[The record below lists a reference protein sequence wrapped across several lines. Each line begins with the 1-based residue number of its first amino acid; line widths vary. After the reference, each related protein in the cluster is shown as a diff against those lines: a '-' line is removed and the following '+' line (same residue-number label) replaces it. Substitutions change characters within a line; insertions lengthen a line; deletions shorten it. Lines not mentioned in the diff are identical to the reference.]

1 MTEIPQAALRARQ
14 RYADGDPVDDIV
26 VESNLAI
33 KEFYHWL
40 DGAPQPD
47 GTALLPPIP
56 RRHKFKKRSPGGAR
70 ERVKLIK
77 RMMRAAGRQVKHIED
92 RRKELE
98 KVARILGRK

>member
-47 GTALLPPIP
+47 GTALLPGG
-56 RRHKFKKRSPGGAR
+56 RS
-70 ERVKLIK
+70 
-77 RMMRAAGRQVKHIED
+77 
-92 RRKELE
+92 LE